1 MAIDS
6 SETLIEFPCDFP
18 IKIIGIVSEQFTDN
32 IIKIIKNHAPN
43 FSTNSVEMKGSKQG
57 NYISLTCNIYVTSK
71 VQLDNLYRELS
82 SHPETKFVL

>member
-1 MAIDS
+1 
-6 SETLIEFPCDFP
+6 
-18 IKIIGIVSEQFTDN
+18 
-32 IIKIIKNHAPN
+32 
-43 FSTNSVEMKGSKQG
+43 MKGSKQG

>member
-32 IIKIIKNHAPN
+32 IIKIIKN
-43 FSTNSVEMKGSKQG
+43 
-57 NYISLTCNIYVTSK
+57 
-71 VQLDNLYRELS
+71 VQV
-82 SHPETKFVL
+82 K